1 MITVL
6 TQGEVYDK
14 TVSALMEVK
23 ARGAQ
28 TIALA
33 YQDDPD
39 AAKHADRVIRIPR
52 VPDLLSPVLSAIPL
66 QLLAYYVAA
75 ARGHDIDQPRNL
87 AKSVTV
93 E

>member
-1 MITVL
+1 M
-6 TQGEVYDK
+6 
-14 TVSALMEVK
+14 
-23 ARGAQ
+23 
-28 TIALA
+28 A
-33 YQDDPD
+33 YEDDPA
-39 AAKHADRVIRIPR
+39 AAKHADEVIRIPR

-66 QLLAYYVAA
+66 QLLAYHVAA